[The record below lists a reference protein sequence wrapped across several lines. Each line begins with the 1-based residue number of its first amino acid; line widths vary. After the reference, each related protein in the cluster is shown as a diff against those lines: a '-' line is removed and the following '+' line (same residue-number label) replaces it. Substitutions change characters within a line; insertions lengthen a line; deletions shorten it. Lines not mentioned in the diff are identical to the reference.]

1 MDGMDR
7 TRGYHSC
14 RILSLCTPCTC
25 DCMILPAHVE
35 TPNHRPVPSRR
46 VEWTSDAWMARIH
59 SSARGASR
67 KGESHRIASHRIACT
82 DEGHILES

>member
-14 RILSLCTPCTC
+14 RILSLCTPYTC

-46 VEWTSDAWMARIH
+46 VASRRMDVGCVDGAH
-59 SSARGASR
+59 SFERARGV
-67 KGESHRIASHRIACT
+67 E
-82 DEGHILES
+82 EG